1 MSVVNRRASGSSARG
16 SKSTANSG
24 LPWPIP
30 SRAAD
35 AERAVIRIVRRQAIR
50 LATVFSQVWRE
61 PGGNVTGSSLQLND
75 TAGKRLELLA

>member
-1 MSVVNRRASGSSARG
+1 MRQPRLTLADTKSV
-16 SKSTANSG
+16 
-24 LPWPIP
+24 
-30 SRAAD
+30 AD